1 MATYRPDDGGA
12 TWRDLAIVIA
22 AGIVFAV
29 LSAHFELGEMIAALT
44 QSRERY
50 QLDELPGILLFTT
63 LGFVWFAWRRLRDA
77 RAALHHQIAIEAELA
92 AALEEN
98 RRLERANIRIQEDER
113 KNLAREMHDELGQ
126 YLNAIKVDAVGL
138 RDADPPP
145 DAAEVKRGASLI
157 IGIVDHLQDTVRD
170 IVRRLR
176 PAGLDEL
183 GLVAAIEDCLDGWRQ
198 RMPSVTFEFKL
209 AAELSAFDEAV
220 NITLY
225 RLVQEGLTNVARHAQ
240 ASRVTIHLDQ
250 RDVAA
255 SGAGCIELRISDDG
269 RGSVTSNGGSG
280 VGLVG
285 MRERVESLG
294 GTFEASNA
302 TSGGFRIEAR
312 LPLRDS
318 PVDA

>member
-1 MATYRPDDGGA
+1 MATYRPDDGAA
-12 TWRDLAIVIA
+12 TWRDLAIVVA
-22 AGIVFAV
+22 AAIVFAA
-29 LSAHFELGEMIAALT
+29 LSAHFELGETIAALT

-50 QLDELPGILLFTT
+50 QLDELPGILLFMA

-77 RAALHHQIAIEAELA
+77 RAALQRQIAIEAKLG
-92 AALEEN
+92 AALAEN

-138 RDADPPP
+138 RDADPL

-157 IGIVDHLQDTVRD
+157 VGIVDHLQDTVRD

-183 GLVAAIEDCLDGWRQ
+183 GLVAAIEDCLDSWRL
-198 RMPSVTFEFKL
+198 RLPSVTFEFKL

-225 RLVQEGLTNVARHAQ
+225 RLVQEALTNVARHAQ

-250 RDVAA
+250 RDAA
-255 SGAGCIELRISDDG
+255 GSGAGSIELRVSDDG
-269 RGSVTSNGGSG
+269 RGSVPSNASAG
-280 VGLVG
+280 VGLLG

-294 GTFEASNA
+294 GTFAASNEGG
-302 TSGGFRIEAR
+302 GGFRIEAR
-312 LPLRDS
+312 LPLRDA